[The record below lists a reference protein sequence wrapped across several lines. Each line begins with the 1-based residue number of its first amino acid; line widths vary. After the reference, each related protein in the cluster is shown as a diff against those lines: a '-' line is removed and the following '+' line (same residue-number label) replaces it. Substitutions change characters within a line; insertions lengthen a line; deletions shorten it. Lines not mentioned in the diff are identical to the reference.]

1 MNEDMTINVMRLG
14 WYNVQQH
21 HELQYY
27 TVLYTVKLPSRRS
40 FILGKVY
47 SSTFCVQS
55 AAAG

>member
-1 MNEDMTINVMRLG
+1 MRLG

-27 TVLYTVKLPSRRS
+27 TVLYTVKLPPRS